1 MICRASTPEAT
12 EFRSELGFKE
22 HNIILSKNSV
32 ILKIIKLL
40 SNEKILLQHSV
51 LGYWIDLYFPEQ
63 KLAIQVDE
71 KGHTDRNIKK
81 ENEREEKELG
91 CKFIRINPD
100 EEDYHEFA
108 KLVNQIK
115 NQLKRLY

>member
-1 MICRASTPEAT
+1 MICSASTPEAT
-12 EFRSELGFKE
+12 EFRSELRFKE
-22 HNIILSKNSV
+22 HNIILSKKQSV
-32 ILKIIKLL
+32 ILKIVKLL

-51 LGYWIDLYFPEQ
+51 LGYWIDFPEH

-71 KGHTDRNIKK
+71 KGHTDRNERK